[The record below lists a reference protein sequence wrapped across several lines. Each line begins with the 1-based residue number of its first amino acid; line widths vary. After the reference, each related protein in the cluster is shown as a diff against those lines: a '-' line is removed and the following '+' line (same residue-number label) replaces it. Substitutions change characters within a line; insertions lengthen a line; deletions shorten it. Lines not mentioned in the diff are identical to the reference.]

1 MRPSLYRNAR
11 NKTALDFGPGG
22 GRNPGG
28 ENLILMS
35 AKILELDSF
44 AIESDF
50 KRVRMFQSADLFDG
64 VGPQLWPD
72 LVLPVDR
79 EVVLNHHASARPQ
92 RQAFDVVPLRQIH
105 SRNKSL
111 CRRRDLRAT

>member
-11 NKTALDFGPGG
+11 NKTALDFGTGS

-35 AKILELDSF
+35 PKIHELDSF
-44 AIESDF
+44 TIESDF
-50 KRVRMFQSADLFDG
+50 KRIRMFQSADLFDG

-72 LVLPVDR
+72 LVLRIDR
-79 EVVLNHHASARPQ
+79 EVVPNGHASARAQ
-92 RQAFDVVPLRQIH
+92 RQAFDVIPLRQIH
-105 SRNKSL
+105 S
-111 CRRRDLRAT
+111 C